1 MATVAELLSQ
11 RQQLL
16 ACSDSPALDI
26 EILLCHC
33 LQKPGSYLRAWPEA
47 EVPEQVWQQ
56 FQALVERRMT
66 GEPVAYLI
74 GERGFWSL
82 DLHVNPSTLIPRP
95 ETELLVELAL
105 DKVSAKRSATI
116 LDLGTGTGAIAL
128 SLASERSDCE
138 VKACDIKAEAVAL
151 AESNRKKHGLSN
163 VEIFQSN
170 WFAAV
175 NGQQFDLIVSNP
187 PYIDP
192 ADRHLQQGDVRF
204 EPRSALVSDN
214 KGLADIETII
224 QQAPTYLNDNA
235 WLLFEHGYDQAVA
248 VQTLLAAAGFEKIFT
263 EQDLAGVNRVTG
275 ACYTTR
281 ADGAKL
287 YE

>member
-16 ACSDSPALDI
+16 ATSDSPALDI

-33 LQKPGSYLRAWPEA
+33 LQKQSSYLRAWPEA
-47 EVPEQVWQQ
+47 EAPEQTEQQ
-56 FQALVERRMT
+56 FQALVQRRIA

-82 DLHVNPSTLIPRP
+82 DLQVNPSTLIPRP

-105 DKVSAKRSATI
+105 AKISDKPSAKI

-138 VKACDIKAEAVAL
+138 VKACDVEEGAVAL
-151 AESNRKKHGLSN
+151 AESNRKKYGLSN
-163 VEIFQSN
+163 VEVFQSD

-192 ADRHLQQGDVRF
+192 DDQHLQQGDVRF
-204 EPRSALVSDN
+204 EPRSALVADN

-224 QQAPTYLNDNA
+224 QQASAYLNDKA
-235 WLLFEHGYDQAVA
+235 WLLFEHGYDQAA
-248 VQTLLAAAGFEKIFT
+248 SVQALLIKAGFDQVFT
-263 EQDLAGVNRVTG
+263 EQDLAGVDRVTG
-275 ACYTTR
+275 ACYTVKKG
-281 ADGAKL
+281 GA
-287 YE
+287 